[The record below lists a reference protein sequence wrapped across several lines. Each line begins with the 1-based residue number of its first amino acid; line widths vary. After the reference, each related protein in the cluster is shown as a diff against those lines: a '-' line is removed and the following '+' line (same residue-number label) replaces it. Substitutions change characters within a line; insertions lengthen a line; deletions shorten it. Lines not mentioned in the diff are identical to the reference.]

1 MKKPKK
7 APRPRAES
15 PRGFR
20 DYFAA
25 EVVARQRMLDAI
37 CGVYRAYGFDPLE
50 SPAVETVEAL
60 GKFLPD
66 VDRPNEGVFAWQD
79 SDAGGDETW
88 LALRYDLTAPLA
100 RVFAQ
105 HRRDLP
111 SPYRRYA
118 VGPVWRNEKP
128 GPGRFRQFY
137 QCDAD
142 TVGTPTVAA
151 DAEICMMLADA
162 LEAVGIA
169 RGDYLVRINDR
180 KVLNGV
186 MEAIGLWSPDDPE
199 AQAAARGTVLRAVDK
214 LDRLGEAG
222 VRALLGRGREDESGD
237 FTQGAG
243 LSDAQADLVM
253 GFVAARRGTAAGTC
267 ARLAELVGG
276 SPTGAEGVAEL
287 ETIAGLVEAQGY
299 ADRMVV
305 DPSVVRGLGY
315 YTGPVYEA
323 ELTFEI
329 ADEAG
334 NRRQFGSVAG
344 GGRYDDLI
352 KRFTGETVPATGISI
367 GVDRL
372 LAALTAIGRAGAE
385 DTAGPVVVL
394 VMDRAEMAGYQT
406 MCAELRRAGIRA
418 EVFLGGGNMAR
429 QLKYADRRA
438 APDIAV
444 IEGGD
449 ERAAQPGDAEGL
461 GARRAPRRR
470 DRDARGVEG
479 AARAD
484 HRAARRAGR
493 AGAPHARPARL
504 MLGRPR
510 QGEALAALEGALAT
524 LGRLFADAG
533 HDPVAVPQL
542 YLGETLLDL
551 YGEDL
556 RARAFLIPDAER
568 GNELALRPDFTVP
581 VALAHGAGGWERQAA
596 YSYQGPVFRRQEPGL
611 GRPVEYVQVGIERFG
626 DPDPVA
632 ADAAVFA
639 LLWRGLAALGAA
651 PAATIGDLSIP
662 FALLDALEMPAARR
676 AALRRHFW
684 RPARFQALV
693 ARACRPP
700 APTLERRALV
710 EAVAGPGPA
719 AATAALM
726 LAAGEPVGARE
737 IGEVVARARH
747 LAAEADEPP
756 MPGSDARLIA
766 EVLAVSGPA
775 PLAADRLRR
784 IAQAAGVGIGPA
796 IDRFE
801 ARLAALEAQGI
812 DTARLAF
819 DAAFGRNLEY
829 YDGFVFE
836 LRGPGGAPHPPLAG
850 GGRYD
855 AMTVRL
861 GAPGAVPA
869 VGGMVRPEA
878 VSAAV
883 SAAGLAAGGRR

>member
-7 APRPRAES
+7 PPRPKAES

-20 DYFAA
+20 DYFGA

-79 SDAGGDETW
+79 EDETW

-111 SPYRRYA
+111 SPYRRYQ

-169 RGDYLVRINDR
+169 RGDYLVRINNR

-186 MEAIGLWSPDDPE
+186 MEAIALWSADDPE

-222 VRALLGRGREDESGD
+222 VRALLGPGRKDESGD
-237 FTQGAG
+237 FTNGAG

-276 SPTGAEGVAEL
+276 SATGTEGVAEL
-287 ETIAGLVEAQGY
+287 ETMAALVAAQGY
-299 ADRMVV
+299 ADRMVI

-344 GGRYDDLI
+344 GGRYDDLV
-352 KRFTGETVPATGISI
+352 KRFTGEAVPATGISI

-372 LAALTAIGRAGAE
+372 LAALTAIGRAEAA
-385 DTAGPVVVL
+385 DTAGPVVIL
-394 VMDRAEMAGYQT
+394 AMDRAEMAGYQT
-406 MCAELRRAGIRA
+406 ICAELRRAGIRA

-438 APDIAV
+438 SPIAV

-449 ERAAQPGDAEGL
+449 ERAAGQ
-461 GARRAPRRR
+461 
-470 DRDARGVEG
+470 V
-479 AARAD
+479 
-484 HRAARRAGR
+484 
-493 AGAPHARPARL
+493 
-504 MLGRPR
+504 
-510 QGEALAALEGALAT
+510 T
-524 LGRLFADAG
+524 LKD
-533 HDPVAVPQL
+533 
-542 YLGETLLDL
+542 
-551 YGEDL
+551 
-556 RARAFLIPDAER
+556 
-568 GNELALRPDFTVP
+568 LAL
-581 VALAHGAGGWERQAA
+581 G
-596 YSYQGPVFRRQEPGL
+596 
-611 GRPVEYVQVGIERFG
+611 
-626 DPDPVA
+626 
-632 ADAAVFA
+632 
-639 LLWRGLAALGAA
+639 
-651 PAATIGDLSIP
+651 
-662 FALLDALEMPAARR
+662 
-676 AALRRHFW
+676 
-684 RPARFQALV
+684 
-693 ARACRPP
+693 
-700 APTLERRALV
+700 
-710 EAVAGPGPA
+710 
-719 AATAALM
+719 
-726 LAAGEPVGARE
+726 
-737 IGEVVARARH
+737 
-747 LAAEADEPP
+747 
-756 MPGSDARLIA
+756 
-766 EVLAVSGPA
+766 
-775 PLAADRLRR
+775 
-784 IAQAAGVGIGPA
+784 
-796 IDRFE
+796 
-801 ARLAALEAQGI
+801 ARLAAEIETHEAWKAQPAQI
-812 DTARLAF
+812 TVPRADLVEQVRRMLAR
-819 DAAFGRNLEY
+819 
-829 YDGFVFE
+829 
-836 LRGPGGAPHPPLAG
+836 AG
-850 GGRYD
+850 
-855 AMTVRL
+855 
-861 GAPGAVPA
+861 
-869 VGGMVRPEA
+869 
-878 VSAAV
+878 
-883 SAAGLAAGGRR
+883 